1 MKLIAQK
8 PCSFGGRKFYIGDEI
23 PAELVMDP
31 KLQEKRGLLTI
42 VNDAPTF
49 TDGVDIGDP
58 AGDCSVIA
66 VVLHT
71 EKGDF
76 PLELT
81 EEGLQSVV
89 DVLTS
94 KGDTAKAI
102 VEQMTEEHALILLNA
117 TDSRKNIKEAAE
129 ARAMALNS
137 EETPSEEEDTEESA
151 GEQ

>member
-42 VNDAPTF
+42 VNDAPAF
-49 TDGVDIGDP
+49 TVGVDLGDP

>member
-42 VNDAPTF
+42 VNDAPAF
-49 TDGVDIGDP
+49 ISDIDFGDP

>member
-42 VNDAPTF
+42 VNDAPAF
-49 TDGVDIGDP
+49 TDGVDLGDP

-137 EETPSEEEDTEESA
+137 EETHSEEEDTEESA

>member
-42 VNDAPTF
+42 VNDAPAF
-49 TDGVDIGDP
+49 TAGVDLGDP